1 MATRELI
8 DSRLFELKQEEEIA
22 SQRAYTERRALR
34 LGEPVNRLPGHT
46 SDLDDA
52 YGNAQDA
59 RQTAAEL
66 HEKLINGE
74 GRSAIP
80 LELMYLKAASDVIE
94 MGITAGTSTANQ
106 ATSSAAS
113 IAINAGD
120 RLTEMS
126 ESYIDQIPPG
136 NIAYLN
142 EYARAARQP
151 GGGNVT
157 FDLARMVLEDGV
169 EAGPQVFGASV
180 AYVAMLN
187 GQTTGEAFSDMHGD
201 MVGGDQNPL
210 QDMWAEASR
219 SELADLGTFDTLN
232 RDYRAALEQTTQG
245 LRGLGAEGGPQLARI
260 IERLDG
266 LQALEPGEQ
275 PDSEYLNDFVEMAD
289 LRLDEALKQTPGPMA
304 LEWVRQTLADEIE
317 KNPVAAA
324 EMLQMSPESSPSA
337 LRNRLDNTYL
347 RHSERTERGNDR
359 AESRIA
365 RDERRDERRLRR
377 DENQQYRRE
386 DLERNFDTLEDPDAS
401 WRERTGAWFGTRFQ
415 DDPRLEGE
423 AEGTEAAPPE
433 AGAEAQSPPESPQ
446 ERVQPALDALD
457 GPNVTETTIRDEEA
471 LAEQEGMAN
480 QMSELRGIQAG
491 ESPEPDP
498 RAEIN
503 AALKTQ
509 ARREEQPRAEEVKP
523 VSREL
528 SPNPEA
534 EQQGNETRDEM
545 FARQVAALTPDMS
558 PEEREALNQ
567 GMLQRRAQ
575 AESDQQAGVE
585 VGSQEDGPYV
595 GDELFGADPGR
606 QRHRADA
613 SFRDDP
619 EEGEPW
625 GPSDAN
631 GRLSGAPTEMRDI
644 ESPIAMDRV
653 PLTTFGR
660 DEPIEPQAPAAQ
672 EPAAPAAR
680 SAFPEGE
687 IGSGVEEG
695 YADYRVYPGG
705 IVRYQLHDGGDIR
718 TFSRG
723 GNPEAYDSV
732 IDKAFGGTEPVEG
745 ASASQVSNIPA
756 ANPRQEPPATPAV
769 VEGAPVVEPV
779 PVNPPPQGHTGN
791 SGQSMSPES
800 EMYDG
805 TRAQAETDRRFSLGD
820 PIAQSQERA
829 GDRYQTSEPAP
840 PPTGLEGRTSLPT
853 GLTNF
858 NTEQSQEQID
868 QAEFDRGR
876 VRAEEETQERVRTGA
891 YVDDATRRESERRFS
906 LGDPLIQSPERPG
919 DLYQTSNVSEEVAQT
934 ETDRTVSTAPK
945 EEAVA
950 EVPVSG
956 AEGTNTQVAADAI
969 SPAEVEERKEPTPAR
984 RHSAS
989 ESTQAKNAKETTK
1002 SPGIETPP
1010 NMSGAAAVPHAKDA
1024 SSNAAAN
1031 RRVVQLLQEQ
1041 SRKKDPNSGQASTL

>member
-113 IAINAGD
+113 IAIHAGD

-142 EYARAARQP
+142 QYARAAREP

-157 FDLARMVLEDGV
+157 FDLARMVLEDGA

-187 GQTTGEAFSDMHGD
+187 GQTTGEAFRDMHGD
-201 MVGGDQNPL
+201 MIGENQNQL
-210 QDMWAEASR
+210 QDLWAEASR
-219 SELADLGTFDTLN
+219 AELADLGTFDTLN

-260 IERLDG
+260 IEGLDG

-433 AGAEAQSPPESPQ
+433 AGAEAQSPSASPQ

-457 GPNVTETTIRDEEA
+457 GPNATETTIRDEEA

-503 AALKTQ
+503 AALETQ

-534 EQQGNETRDEM
+534 GQ
-545 FARQVAALTPDMS
+545 
-558 PEEREALNQ
+558 
-567 GMLQRRAQ
+567 
-575 AESDQQAGVE
+575 
-585 VGSQEDGPYV
+585 
-595 GDELFGADPGR
+595 
-606 QRHRADA
+606 QRHQEDA

-631 GRLSGAPTEMRDI
+631 GRLSGAPTGMRDI
-644 ESPIAMDRV
+644 ESPVALERNANGAFYDPRI

-745 ASASQVSNIPA
+745 ASASRVSNIPA

-769 VEGAPVVEPV
+769 VEEAPVVEPV

-805 TRAQAETDRRFSLGD
+805 ARAQAETDRRFSLGD

-840 PPTGLEGRTSLPT
+840 PPTGLEGRTSPPT
-853 GLTNF
+853 GLTNL

-891 YVDDATRRESERRFS
+891 YVDDATRRESDRRFS
-906 LGDPLIQSPERPG
+906 LGDPSIQSPERPG
-919 DLYQTSNVSEEVAQT
+919 DLYQTSDVSEEAAQA
-934 ETDRTVSTAPK
+934 ETDRRFSLGEPTIQSPVREEASLTVSTAP
-945 EEAVA
+945 EEEVAA

-956 AEGTNTQVAADAI
+956 AEGTNTQVAADAT

-989 ESTQAKNAKETTK
+989 ESTQARNAKETTK